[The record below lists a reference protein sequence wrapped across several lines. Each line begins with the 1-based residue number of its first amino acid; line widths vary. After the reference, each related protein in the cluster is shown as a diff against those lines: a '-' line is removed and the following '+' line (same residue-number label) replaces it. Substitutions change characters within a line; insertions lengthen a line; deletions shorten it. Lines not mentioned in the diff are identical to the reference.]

1 MDSMS
6 QPVSEQAM
14 AIDNELSL
22 AVTVALSLVGLAGLI
37 LAMLGMNNKIAA
49 EDQPGLWVLM
59 SFGLGSVLI
68 GLLAILLGKFS
79 ASSQWAV
86 QVPSALVGLFLIIA
100 GFIEYDRMIG
110 TQPRV
115 AIVFWPGVL
124 LSIAI
129 GLVLFLKSLSTPD
142 DDSPA
147 WLLAGLFFMI
157 VICIAQIIVHFHC
170 ILRRS

>member
-1 MDSMS
+1 M
-6 QPVSEQAM
+6 QLNE
-14 AIDNELSL
+14 ELSF
-22 AVTVALSLVGLAGLI
+22 AVTVALSVIGLAGLI
-37 LAMLGMNNKIAA
+37 LAMLAMNNKIAA
-49 EDQPGLWVLM
+49 EDKPGLWVLM

-79 ASSQWAV
+79 ESSQWVV

-110 TQPRV
+110 TRPRV
-115 AIVFWPGVL
+115 ALIFWPGVL

-129 GLVLFLKSLSTPD
+129 GLVVFLKSLGTPD
-142 DDSPA
+142 HNSPA

-157 VICIAQIIVHFHC
+157 FICIAQIIVHFHC
-170 ILRRS
+170 IMRRS